1 MVNKVTSVLIPNKKS
16 FLFVPLF
23 SLVFVV
29 LLALPYFVDLFYQT
43 FLTEVLV
50 WVLFAISFDLIF
62 GYTGLLSFGQA
73 LFFGLGAYAFAIP
86 VVKFGLGPGMAFI
99 LSILIP
105 MVFSWFVGYFS
116 VKLSGIH
123 FVIITLIFALM
134 GSTIGETWSDLT
146 GGADGM
152 TIPLS
157 PIPIGP
163 WHLDLTD
170 IKTNYYLVLV
180 VVALAYLFLRRMVQS
195 PLGKIFIS
203 IRENEDRARLI
214 GYSVHRYKL
223 LAFVIAGGLSG
234 LAGGLYGISLKYA
247 SANFLHWG
255 VSGHAV
261 VYTIV
266 GGMGTLLGPVL
277 GTAIIMS
284 LEHYLVNF
292 IQGTDLVVGI
302 VLVFMVLV
310 APKGLVGL
318 FQRKGK

>member
-1 MVNKVTSVLIPNKKS
+1 MLVYEKKS
-16 FLFVPLF
+16 MFFIPVF
-23 SLVFVV
+23 ALVF
-29 LLALPYFVDLFYQT
+29 LTMIALPFFVDLFYQT

-73 LFFGLGAYAFAIP
+73 LFFGLGAYAFSISI
-86 VVKFGLGPGMAFI
+86 VKFGIGPGTAFL
-99 LSILIP
+99 LSLLIP
-105 MVFSWFVGYFS
+105 MLFSWFVGFFS
-116 VKLSGIH
+116 VKLTGIH

-134 GSTIGETWSDLT
+134 GSTIGETWTGLT

-157 PIPIGP
+157 TVSIGP
-163 WHLDLTD
+163 LSLNLMD
-170 IKTNYYLVLV
+170 IKTVYYLVLV
-180 VVALAYLFLRRMVQS
+180 VVTLAYLFLRRMVQS

-214 GYSVHRYKL
+214 GYNVQHYKL
-223 LAFVIAGGLSG
+223 LAFIIAGGLSG
-234 LAGGLYGISLKYA
+234 LAGGLYGITLKYA

-255 VSGHAV
+255 ISGHAV

-284 LEHYLVNF
+284 LEHYLVNYM
-292 IQGTDLVVGI
+292 QGTDLVIGL
-302 VLVFMVLV
+302 VLVFMVLT

>member
-1 MVNKVTSVLIPNKKS
+1 MIPNKKS

-23 SLVFVV
+23 SLVFLV
-29 LLALPYFVDLFYQT
+29 LLALPYFVDLFYQI

-86 VVKFGLGPGMAFI
+86 IVKFGLGPGTAFL

-105 MVFSWFVGYFS
+105 MIFSWFVGYFS
-116 VKLSGIH
+116 VRLSGIH

-163 WHLDLTD
+163 WHLDLMD

-180 VVALAYLFLRRMVQS
+180 IVALAYLFLRRLVQS

-203 IRENEDRARLI
+203 IRENEDRASLI

-247 SANFLHWG
+247 SANFLYWG

-266 GGMGTLLGPVL
+266 GGMGTLLGPIL

-292 IQGTDLVVGI
+292 MQGTDMVVGI
-302 VLVFMVLV
+302 VLVFMVLA

-318 FQRKGK
+318 FQRKGKQESH